1 MRSRS
6 LIAVLVVLSALLGA
20 SVVRAAVAMNGCSS
34 GQIAK
39 TKSYVFALTIGP
51 LEQMYTP
58 AQVKAK
64 HPTTG
69 EIMLSG
75 MMSGGMS
82 GMGSAAERHLEVHIC
97 STSGSVV
104 MGAHPRI
111 VIDDPS
117 GKTMTMT
124 VPIATMEG
132 IGEGAA
138 DYHYGNN
145 VDLAGGAHITVT
157 VALDGQRVVFHTVVS
172 KSSMAMG

>member
-1 MRSRS
+1 MRTRS
-6 LIAVLVVLSALLGA
+6 LIVVLVVLLALLAA
-20 SVVRAAVAMNGCSS
+20 SMVRAGVAMTGCSS

-51 LEQMYTP
+51 LAQMYTP

-82 GMGSAAERHLEVHIC
+82 GMGSADERHLEVHIC
-97 STSGSVV
+97 SSSGSVV
-104 MGAHPRI
+104 MGAHPTI

-145 VDLAGGAHITVT
+145 VDLAAGAHITVT

-172 KSSMAMG
+172 KSSTAMG